1 MTLKSYMRVFS
12 AAIALLLVA
21 VGCKDSEKETPPP
34 SQKYTFDIAVQDIRA
49 TDAAV
54 KVTPSDELATYY
66 CSVVKK
72 VDFDK
77 LGSDE
82 AYLKDDIE
90 YLKKEADNKDLTFK
104 NYLKTVIAK
113 GSEPIKFITLEPST
127 DYYAYVYGITVDG
140 QVTSDLKKAAF
151 TTETAPEPEGLT
163 FEFKVEN
170 ITMTA
175 ADINVIPSD
184 DQAPYYF
191 DVIMAAAYEGMSD
204 EEILADVLADII
216 PAYLSQGPD
225 GYPAEMFEDDLALKP
240 GTEYLVY
247 AIGYDAAKEEP
258 TSELH
263 MYKFSTT
270 APTGEAPDLT
280 FSARAG
286 DAAGNN
292 TSTNIYCVAQSAA
305 AVSAKIAILP
315 KETVDEFIVMGASL
329 ENIVD
334 ANGQNLDSEDISALN
349 AKGGLGLTISGEA
362 IVPSMDYAVIFK
374 VVSAGGMSTV
384 KREDVSTTSG
394 DNPSSDLTFSIA
406 VTDLKATSATITVT
420 PSNNT
425 ETYFFDIQPK
435 KLVDED
441 YADDASLIAALDKT
455 YVDAGYGGIAGMLST
470 GEDGFKP
477 TTLEAGTSY
486 YVLAFGYNTAATT
499 AVTRH
504 EFTTETTATSDL
516 TLSIDIDAAAEPIP
530 GGVTATITASNTE
543 DPYMLDFMLADDI
556 EAMTDAEIIS
566 TVEEKYGAFIS
577 WLLVSGNYATAPTD
591 FGGELAMMPGA
602 EYYLVAFGYD
612 GTTATT
618 GVTKAKFT
626 AGAGPD
632 AAGTEF
638 TFKVEDIT
646 SSGATVTVGASKEPV
661 AYMWDVIPEAK
672 YTELGG
678 NAAAL
683 ASFVENMFTLYG
695 SDQYGNLTP
704 TQIVA
709 AAGAWYSG
717 ASYDYGSL
725 LSKTSY
731 RAFAACVDLTGK
743 VIGTPAVSDP
753 FTTLE
758 AVVGSATAAVSYDKY
773 FDGDD
778 VVAAG
783 ISTNAAGKAYV
794 PCVITASDDAVH
806 WYVGLFTSDYTVPG
820 SPVSD
825 ATIINALKTQGAKDR
840 TTINYICSWD
850 TQSTFLAVAEDAAGN
865 AGEIFRLGVRFTKSG
880 ASPIGELTGSSKSA
894 ATAKRPVL
902 CSPLLPELTVPMV
915 YRSLGEPTISQ
926 TAASRMTTLRQ
937 ERASALSEK
946 LTRGADLSGYAGVR
960 SGAEAAHV
968 KCTVGRSGDVKQTV
982 RVSMKQAASTVSSN
996 SRVRTPR
1003 R

>member
-77 LGSDE
+77 QGSDE
-82 AYLKDDIE
+82 AYLKDDIK
-90 YLKKEADNKDLTFK
+90 YLKDEAEKKNLDFKD
-104 NYLKTVIAK
+104 YLKTVIAK

-151 TTETAPEPEGLT
+151 TTEAAPEPEGLT

-191 DVIMAAAYEGMSD
+191 DVIAAAAYEGMTD

-216 PAYLSQGPD
+216 PAYLTQGPD
-225 GYPAEMFEDDLALKP
+225 GYPAEIFEGMLALLP

-258 TSELH
+258 TSGLQ
-263 MYKFSTT
+263 MYKFSTL

-280 FSARAG
+280 FSVRAG
-286 DAAGNN
+286 DASGNN
-292 TSTNIYCVAQSAA
+292 TSTNIYCVAQSSA
-305 AVSAKIAILP
+305 AVSAKMAILP
-315 KETVDEFIVMGASL
+315 KEVVDEFIGKGASL

-334 ANGQNLDSEDISALN
+334 NNGQDIASEDISALN
-349 AKGGLGLTISGEA
+349 KGGLGLTVSGEA
-362 IVPSMDYAVIFK
+362 IVPSTDYAVIFK

-394 DNPSSDLTFSIA
+394 DYPSSDLTFTID
-406 VTDLKATSATITVT
+406 VTDLKATSATVTVT

-425 ETYFFDIQPK
+425 EGYFFDVQPK
-435 KLVDED
+435 DLIDESFS
-441 YADDASLIAALDKT
+441 DDASLIAALDEVYAKN
-455 YVDAGYGGIAGMLST
+455 GGIAGMLSH
-470 GEDGFKP
+470 GEDSYKP
-477 TTLEAGTSY
+477 TGLTAGTSY

-504 EFTTETTATSDL
+504 EFTTETAAASDL

-530 GGVTATITASNTE
+530 GGVTATISASNDQ

-632 AAGTEF
+632 AAGIEF

-704 TQIVA
+704 TQVVA
-709 AAGAWYSG
+709 AVGAWYSG
-717 ASYDYGSL
+717 AYYEYGSL

-731 RAFAACVDLTGK
+731 RAFAACVDLSGK
-743 VIGTPAVSDP
+743 VIGTPAVSDQ

-773 FDGDD
+773 FDGDE

-783 ISTNAAGKAYV
+783 GSPNAAGKAYV
-794 PCVITASDDAVH
+794 PCVITASADAVH
-806 WYVGLFTSDYTVPG
+806 WYVGLYTGDYTVPG
-820 SPVSD
+820 ATASD
-825 ATIINALKTQGAKDR
+825 AAIINALKSQGAKDR
-840 TTINYICSWD
+840 TTINFICSWD
-850 TQSTFLAVAEDAAGN
+850 TQCTFLAVAEDAAGN

-902 CSPLLPELTVPMV
+902 CTPLLDELTVPTV
-915 YRSLGEPTISQ
+915 YRSVGEPTISQ
-926 TAASRMTTLRQ
+926 IAASRMTTLRQ
-937 ERASALSEK
+937 ERASAVSEK
-946 LTRGADLSGYAGVR
+946 LTRGADLSGYAGVL
-960 SGAEAAHV
+960 SGAETGHV
-968 KCTVGRSGDVKQTV
+968 KCTVGRSGDAKQTM
-982 RVSMKQAASTVSSN
+982 RVSLKQAASTVSSN
-996 SRVRTPR
+996 PRVRTPR